1 MKPLAVTGLLL
12 IVTCPAMAAPR
23 GGRQLSLREAVELG
37 LRVDP
42 VATSTVI
49 GRDRTRLAV
58 LRSQLDRF
66 SLKVDAS
73 VGEQWS
79 AVKTFGDTSSL
90 SPSGGGRGTSSF
102 SATLTLPIFTGFRV
116 TSTVQRA
123 QRLEQAARAN
133 AQLTARSVAVDVLR
147 AYWAVRRV
155 ELQIEV
161 VQQSLDRLRDAVRVV
176 KARIAAGL
184 APPVDQNR
192 METRRQREVARLAT
206 LQWTAAEGRA
216 QLAVALGLGGR
227 ELHLSE
233 PADVPPPPPASA
245 ASVDQLLATAT
256 SARGELVFARMQTL
270 AALEQ
275 VRIARSA
282 YYPQLTGLMALQ
294 YGNTYGVGGLGLS
307 LANDPNPFANTSL
320 GVLFGATLSINLFD
334 TLNTMT
340 AVRDARYVVSQQ
352 EQEERRLGRLV
363 EADVRT
369 THARLLRLY
378 GARAPLLQT
387 IDLARDTRAII
398 ERRYKNG
405 DATILDFL
413 DAEVEL
419 LSSALELADSSAAIA
434 QTWGE
439 LRAATGRTPGR
450 EGGR

>member
-1 MKPLAVTGLLL
+1 MRLSTAITAITALVMA
-12 IVTCPAMAAPR
+12 CPALAAP
-23 GGRQLSLREAVELG
+23 GGRSLTLREAVDLG

-42 VATSTVI
+42 VTTSLVI
-49 GRDRTRLAV
+49 ARDRSKLAV
-58 LRSQLDRF
+58 LRAQLDRL

-73 VGEQWS
+73 LGEQWS

-90 SPSGGGRGTSSF
+90 SPSGGARGTSSF
-102 SATLTLPIFTGFRV
+102 SATLTLPVFTGFRV
-116 TSTVQRA
+116 TSTVRRA
-123 QRLEQAARAN
+123 QRLDQAARAN
-133 AQLTARSVAVDVLR
+133 VQLTARTVALEVLR

-161 VQQSLDRLRDAVRVV
+161 VQKSLDRYRDAVKVV

-184 APPVDQNR
+184 APPVDGNR

-206 LQWTAAEGRA
+206 LQGTAAEGRA

-227 ELHLSE
+227 ELTLSE
-233 PADVPPPPPASA
+233 AADVPAAPPSSASA
-245 ASVDQLLATAT
+245 VDQLLAVAT
-256 SARGELVFARMQTL
+256 HERGELVLARMQTQ

-282 YYPQLTGLMALQ
+282 YYPQLTGLMSLQ

-307 LANDPNPFANTSL
+307 LASDANPFANTSL
-320 GVLFGATLSINLFD
+320 GIVFGATLSINLFD
-334 TLNTMT
+334 TLNTVT
-340 AVRDARYVVSQQ
+340 AVRDARYVVGQQ

-369 THARLLRLY
+369 THARLRRLY
-378 GARAPLLQT
+378 GARTPLEQT

-419 LSSALELADSSAAIA
+419 LSSELELADSSAAIA

-450 EGGR
+450 AR